1 MATRKII
8 NDPVHS
14 FITIDDDLV
23 LQLINHPYYQRLRR
37 IKQMAMAYLVYPG
50 AVHTR
55 FQHSLGA
62 YHLVCLALQELK
74 DKGTEITDAEMQGA
88 KIAILLHDIGHGP
101 FSHALEETLVHVHH
115 EDISLMAM
123 QKLNTQFKGALSLA
137 IDIFCNKHP
146 KKYLHQLVSSQ
157 LDADRL
163 DYLARDSFFTG
174 VSEGI
179 IGYNRIIKMLTVH
192 NNELVVE
199 EKGIHSIEKFLI
211 ARSLMY
217 WQVYL
222 HKTVLSCENMLVK
235 ILHRAKAL
243 VQSGKDLFA
252 TPSLKHFLQN
262 NFTVANF
269 KTDDALFEHF
279 MKLDDTDIASA
290 VKVWSTHDDKIL
302 SDLSSR
308 LMNRQ
313 LYKTK
318 FASDANALDA
328 EGIINEIQTKF
339 KIADEDLHYYVI
351 QDATSNMA
359 YNNIDEPIKILFKN
373 GSLKNITEIENPLIN
388 SSIGNPVKKFYIC
401 YPA

>member
-74 DKGTEITDAEMQGA
+74 DKGTEITPEEMQA
-88 KIAILLHDIGHGP
+88 TKIAILLHDIGHGP
-101 FSHALEETLVHVHH
+101 FSHALEETLVQVHH

-123 QKLNTQFKGALSLA
+123 QKLSETFNGALDLA
-137 IDIFCNKHP
+137 IAVFCNQYS

-179 IGYNRIIKMLTVH
+179 IGYDRIIKMLAVH

-222 HKTVLSCENMLVK
+222 HKTVLSCEKMLVK
-235 ILHRAKAL
+235 ILHRAKYLEQA
-243 VQSGKDLFA
+243 GANLFA
-252 TPSLKHFLQN
+252 SPSLKVFLANTYDIEHFKSDNQ
-262 NFTVANF
+262 
-269 KTDDALFEHF
+269 LFNHF
-279 MKLDDTDIASA
+279 MKLDDTDIACA
-290 VKVWSTHDDKIL
+290 VKVWSNHEDKIL
-302 SDLSSR
+302 SDLSTR

-318 FASDANALDA
+318 FVSEASALNEA
-328 EGIINEIQTKF
+328 EVRKQVQSKLG
-339 KIADEDLHYYVI
+339 IADEDLHYYII
-351 QDATSNMA
+351 QDSTSNMA
-359 YNNIDEPIKILFKN
+359 YDNVTEPIKILFKD
-373 GSLKNITEIENPLIN
+373 GSLKNITDIENPLIN

-401 YPA
+401 YPQ